1 MLACALWLVVWA
13 IVALL
18 VLTVL
23 EHFLPLPPSLV
34 TLVRCLV
41 GVLLLLWFLSCLGVL
56 PALPVRW

>member
-13 IVALL
+13 IIALL

-23 EHFLPLPPSLV
+23 EQFLPLQPPLV

-41 GVLLLLWFLSCLGVL
+41 GLFLLLWFLNCLGVL